1 MRPARHNV
9 VQRLS
14 GVRAWAFW
22 NVRGWS
28 VWKEPRR
35 VVVLVVGL
43 ITVNVAAIGVS
54 AATVQVQPRQLIL
67 FGLLVGSVA
76 VTVELTRQEGEK
88 KGLVKDVY
96 SAWGLPAAILLP
108 PLFVLI
114 ITALYYALIQL

>member
-1 MRPARHNV
+1 MRSAHRRV
-9 VQRLS
+9 VQWAN

-35 VVVLVVGL
+35 VVVLVVVL
-43 ITVNVAAIGVS
+43 ITINVAAIAVS
-54 AATVQVQPRQLIL
+54 AATVQLQPRQLIL
-67 FGLLVGSVA
+67 FGLLLGAVA

-96 SAWGLPAAILLP
+96 TAWGLPAAILLP
-108 PLFVLI
+108 PLYVLLM
-114 ITALYYALIQL
+114 TGFYYSLI